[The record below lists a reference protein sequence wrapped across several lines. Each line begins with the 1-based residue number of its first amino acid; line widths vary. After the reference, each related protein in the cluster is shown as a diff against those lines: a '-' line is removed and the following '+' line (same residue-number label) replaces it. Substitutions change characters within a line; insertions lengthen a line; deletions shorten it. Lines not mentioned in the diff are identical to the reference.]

1 MAERITIQTIVDKEF
16 DVKPRGYD
24 REAVDAFLD
33 EICDE
38 FERMTNEI
46 ETLRQ
51 QLREAQAAASRPA
64 PVQQP
69 AAETVPQIT
78 KKVPVARPAEEKK
91 PEPEL
96 EVRTS
101 SAEEGNA
108 KILAMLEMAARVKE
122 ETIAEAKQQ
131 AEKLIEQAND
141 EARARIGDLAAE
153 RDSLTSQVDALKK
166 TVAEYRTRFEALL
179 QAQQE
184 AMDKINDL

>member
-1 MAERITIQTIVDKEF
+1 MSERITIQTIVDKEF

-38 FERMTNEI
+38 FERMNNEQAA
-46 ETLRQ
+46 LKQ
-51 QLREAQAAASRPA
+51 QLLEAQAAASRAAAQPA
-64 PVQQP
+64 PE
-69 AAETVPQIT
+69 AVPQVT
-78 KKVPVARPAEEKK
+78 KVVPVAKPAEEKK

-96 EVRTS
+96 KMAAADDSNTR
-101 SAEEGNA
+101 
-108 KILAMLEMAARVKE
+108 ILAMLEMAAKVKE

-131 AEKLIEQAND
+131 AEKLIEQANE

-153 RDSLTSQVDALKK
+153 RDSLTNQVAALKK
-166 TVAEYRTRFEALL
+166 TVADYRTRFEALL